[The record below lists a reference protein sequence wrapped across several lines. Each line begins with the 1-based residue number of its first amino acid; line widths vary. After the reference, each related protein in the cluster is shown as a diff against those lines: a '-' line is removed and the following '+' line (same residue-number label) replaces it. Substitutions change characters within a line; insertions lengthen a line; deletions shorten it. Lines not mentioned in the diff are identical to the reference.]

1 MPQKEKQFESSD
13 SARSGD
19 VLQHVRTITLSESFE
34 LENGGVLPEVTV
46 AFETFG
52 QLSLNRDN
60 AVLVCHA
67 LTGDSHLARHDENDT
82 AGWWDIVVGPGKP
95 IDTDRYFVICP
106 NALGGCRGT
115 TGPNSINPTSGK
127 PYGADFPVIT
137 VGDIA
142 RVQKLVV
149 DHFKIEQLLAV
160 IGGSLGGHMA
170 MQWAVLYPEM
180 MRGTAALA
188 TSAHLTSQALAF
200 DVVGRN
206 AIASDPAYHGG
217 QYYDKET
224 KPNAGLAIARMLG
237 HITYLSRESMMTKFD
252 ADRLQARDIA
262 TDFETKFSV
271 GSYLA
276 YQGDRF
282 GERFDANSYSSLT
295 MAMDLFNLGETH
307 EKRVEMLGRSKCRW
321 LVISYTS
328 DWLFPTFQSKQ
339 VVDAL
344 IASDKP
350 VSYCDI
356 ESPCGHDAFLLP
368 NQLPIYGGLL
378 RGFLENLRD
387 EEEETDHLTACER
400 PSSELG
406 VRHNSPT
413 SIFHDPSR
421 IDYDSLVEL
430 IPEGASVLD
439 LGCGNGGLLN
449 QLHRRSCSG
458 GQQVSA
464 STQSSSAQ
472 QQASSRRLMGVEWD
486 EQTVLSC
493 VERGFDVVQSD
504 LNEGLASF
512 NDRQFDVV
520 VLSQTLQTVMDV
532 GRVLDEMLRVGR
544 RGIVSFPNLAY
555 HAYCEE
561 LVERGR
567 APRID
572 ATDGFEWHNTP
583 NVRFLSIADFM
594 SFCESRGI
602 QIHERIWL
610 DTELGKKVEEFPN
623 RNANLAILVL
633 SK

>member
-1 MPQKEKQFESSD
+1 MSQNENLFESSD
-13 SARSGD
+13 SVRSGS
-19 VLQHVRTITLSESFE
+19 VLKHVRTVTLSEPFE
-34 LENGGVLPEVTV
+34 LENGGELPEVTV
-46 AFETFG
+46 AFETYG
-52 QLSLNRDN
+52 QLNPNRDN

-67 LTGDSHLARHDENDT
+67 LTGDSHIARHDENDD

-115 TGPNSINPTSGK
+115 TGPNSINPKTGK

-149 DHFKIEQLLAV
+149 DHFEIEQLLAV
-160 IGGSLGGHMA
+160 VGGSLGGHMA

-180 MRGTAALA
+180 MRGTAVLA

-206 AIASDPAYHGG
+206 AIVSDPAYHGG

-237 HITYLSRESMMTKFD
+237 HITYLSREAMMTKFD
-252 ADRLQARDIA
+252 ADRLQTRDIA

-307 EKRVEMLGRSKCRW
+307 QKRIETFGRSKCRW

-328 DWLFPTFQSKQ
+328 DWLFPPFQSKQ
-339 VVDAL
+339 IVDAL

-378 RGFLENLRD
+378 RGFLENLVGP
-387 EEEETDHLTACER
+387 EEETNHHAINEPR
-400 PSSELG
+400 
-406 VRHNSPT
+406 VRHNAPT

-421 IDYDSLVEL
+421 IDYESLIKL
-430 IPEGASVLD
+430 IPEEASVLD
-439 LGCGNGGLLN
+439 LGCGDGGLLS
-449 QLHRRSCSG
+449 QLLERTEKRANENK
-458 GQQVSA
+458 SA
-464 STQSSSAQ
+464 T
-472 QQASSRRLMGVEWD
+472 RLMGVEWD
-486 EQTVLSC
+486 EKTVLAS

-504 LNEGLASF
+504 LNEGLAAF
-512 NDRQFDVV
+512 TDRQFDVV

-532 GRVLDEMLRVGR
+532 GRVLDEMLRVGH

-555 HAYCEE
+555 HGYCEE

-594 SFCESRGI
+594 SFCEIRGI

-610 DTELGKKVEEFPN
+610 DTELGKKVEESPN